1 VARRSVSTAPEL
13 PIVVAKLGGSLA
25 ADPSLAHWLRTL
37 AQDRSA
43 RFVVVPGGGPFADP
57 VRVAQQRWRF
67 SDEIAHAMAIA
78 AMEQFGRML
87 CGIELGSIP
96 CSSVR
101 QIEQVWSDGRLP
113 VWMPGRLMAQDQQL
127 PRTWDV
133 TSDTIAAWL
142 AHLLRAG
149 LVLVKSCDLPDE
161 AGDPATL
168 ASSGI
173 VDAALP
179 DFLSRTSVPLQVVHK
194 DRWNQLAEFVTSMK
208 CRT

>member
-1 VARRSVSTAPEL
+1 VSTAPEL

-25 ADPSLAHWLRTL
+25 ADPSLPHWLRTL
-37 AQDRSA
+37 AYDRSA
-43 RFVVVPGGGPFADP
+43 RFVVVPGGGPFADS

-67 SDEIAHAMAIA
+67 SDQIAHTMAIA
-78 AMEQFGRML
+78 AMEQFGHVL

-101 QIEQVWSDGRLP
+101 QIEQVWANGRLP
-113 VWMPGRLMAQDQQL
+113 VWMPGRLMAKDQQL

-149 LVLVKSCDLPDE
+149 LVLVKSCDLPDQPS
-161 AGDPATL
+161 DPAML
-168 ASSGI
+168 ADCGI

-179 DFLSRTSVPLQVVHK
+179 EYLSRTSVPLQLVHK
-194 DRWNQLAEFVTSMK
+194 DRWGELPRYVTRMQ
-208 CRT
+208 CRA